1 MARIVTLAPQ
11 NEEEEVHSVAWAAD
25 GSHLFATCGKGWED
39 SSALLFLDL
48 RGNLQVLAE
57 ALAGGAWLHHP
68 VASPDGHYLAY
79 TKRTY
84 EGNVMMLE
92 HF

>member
-1 MARIVTLAPQ
+1 MQ
-11 NEEEEVHSVAWAAD
+11 SVAWAAD
-25 GSHLFATCGKGWED
+25 GNHLFATAWGQ
-39 SSALLFLDL
+39 SAVILLIDL
-48 RGNLQVLAE
+48 RGNLQVLDEAPAAE
-57 ALAGGAWLHHP
+57 EWLYGP

-79 TKRTY
+79 QKRVF

>member
-1 MARIVTLAPQ
+1 MQ
-11 NEEEEVHSVAWAAD
+11 SVAWSAD
-25 GSHLFATCGKGWED
+25 GSHLFVTAWSEA
-39 SSALLFLDL
+39 SNVLLFIDL
-48 RGNLQVLAE
+48 RGNLRVLAE
-57 ALAGGAWLHHP
+57 VPTGEAWFGADP

-79 TKRTY
+79 MKRTY